1 MAKAKDNKAGKNAK
15 ATKPAKSTVR
25 NRAMNQQTQKRK
37 RGSLKEYFK
46 GVKLEMK
53 KVVWPTKQEM
63 TSYTVVVLVAC
74 AAFALAF
81 WAIDSGFLAV
91 LKALLGINM
100 QQRTEGTMVD
110 NEKDMIMEEQAE
122 NKLDAENLEGVI

>member
-1 MAKAKDNKAGKNAK
+1 MAKAKDKDKAA
-15 ATKPAKSTVR
+15 KPAAKKRTP
-25 NRAMNQQTQKRK
+25 NAPKRK

-63 TSYTVVVLVAC
+63 GHYTVVVLVTC
-74 AAFALAF
+74 AVFALAF

-91 LKALLGINM
+91 LKTLLGI
-100 QQRTEGTMVD
+100 
-110 NEKDMIMEEQAE
+110 DM
-122 NKLDAENLEGVI
+122 

>member
-1 MAKAKDNKAGKNAK
+1 MAKAKDNKAA
-15 ATKPAKSTVR
+15 KPAKGSVR
-25 NRAMNQQTQKRK
+25 SRAMNQQSQRRK

-63 TSYTVVVLVAC
+63 GSYTVVVLVAC
-74 AAFALAF
+74 LAFALAF
-81 WAIDSGFLAV
+81 WAIDSGFLAI

-100 QQRTEGTMVD
+100 
-110 NEKDMIMEEQAE
+110 
-122 NKLDAENLEGVI
+122 

>member
-25 NRAMNQQTQKRK
+25 NRAMNQQSQKRK
-37 RGSLKEYFK
+37 RGSIKEYFK

-63 TSYTVVVLVAC
+63 TSYTVVVLAAC
-74 AAFALAF
+74 AVFALAF
-81 WAIDSGFLAV
+81 WAIDSGFLAI
-91 LKALLGINM
+91 LKALLGI
-100 QQRTEGTMVD
+100 TM
-110 NEKDMIMEEQAE
+110 
-122 NKLDAENLEGVI
+122 

>member
-1 MAKAKDNKAGKNAK
+1 MAKAKDNKAA
-15 ATKPAKSTVR
+15 KPAKSTVR
-25 NRAMNQQTQKRK
+25 SRAMNQQSQKRK

-63 TSYTVVVLVAC
+63 GHYTVVVLVTC
-74 AAFALAF
+74 AVFALAF

-91 LKALLGINM
+91 LKALLGIEM
-100 QQRTEGTMVD
+100 
-110 NEKDMIMEEQAE
+110 
-122 NKLDAENLEGVI
+122 

>member
-25 NRAMNQQTQKRK
+25 NRAMNQQSQKRK
-37 RGSLKEYFK
+37 RGSIKDYFK

-53 KVVWPTKQEM
+53 KVVWPTKQELG
-63 TSYTVVVLVAC
+63 SYTVVVLVAC

-100 QQRTEGTMVD
+100 
-110 NEKDMIMEEQAE
+110 
-122 NKLDAENLEGVI
+122 

>member
-1 MAKAKDNKAGKNAK
+1 MAKAKDNKAVKNA
-15 ATKPAKSTVR
+15 KPAKSTVR

-81 WAIDSGFLAV
+81 WAIDSGFLAI
-91 LKALLGINM
+91 LKALLGI
-100 QQRTEGTMVD
+100 TM
-110 NEKDMIMEEQAE
+110 
-122 NKLDAENLEGVI
+122 

>member
-1 MAKAKDNKAGKNAK
+1 MAKAKDNKAA
-15 ATKPAKSTVR
+15 KPAKSTVR
-25 NRAMNQQTQKRK
+25 SRAMNQQSQRRK

-63 TSYTVVVLVAC
+63 GHYTVVVLVTC
-74 AAFALAF
+74 AVFALAF

-91 LKALLGINM
+91 LKALLGI
-100 QQRTEGTMVD
+100 
-110 NEKDMIMEEQAE
+110 DM
-122 NKLDAENLEGVI
+122 